1 MRVIIARMLQFN
13 YHTAVSVQYEQQ
25 SKREREREIE
35 KKIQMEFS
43 RDSYQREKER
53 ETEKREERWRDGE
66 MLTETQ
72 SAHLVVNS
80 NNTACD

>member
-1 MRVIIARMLQFN
+1 
-13 YHTAVSVQYEQQ
+13 
-25 SKREREREIE
+25 
-35 KKIQMEFS
+35 MEFS